1 MPLVNTVTAS
11 QKARLHLLNLIVSS
25 PQGSRLPGERELAQ
39 DCKVAR
45 MTVRRAIDQLI
56 QEQKLE
62 RRAGSGTFITYA
74 PIMHEFRLRSF
85 TEEMTSLGLKPSSKI
100 LLFKYVKAD
109 SIKSSLLN
117 VPIGSVLLK
126 CTRLRLADGV
136 ALGVETVFLPTVYFP
151 GIKEVDLSGSL
162 YELLNQRYGIQIINA
177 NTSFS
182 ASIPSQE
189 IADQLD
195 IQKNRACLELE
206 MSDLDQNGRVI
217 MLANCVYIGDQYKL
231 NLSPNKDKSEM
242 EIREKDVS

>member
-1 MPLVNTVTAS
+1 MPLANNVTAS

-25 PQGSRLPGERELAQ
+25 PQGSRLPGERELAL

-74 PIMHEFRLRSF
+74 PIMHEFRLKSF

-109 SIKSSLLN
+109 SIKSSLLS

-136 ALGVETVFLPTVYFP
+136 ALGVETVFLPTAYFP
-151 GIKEVDLSGSL
+151 GITEADLSGSL

-189 IADQLD
+189 VADQLD

-206 MSDLDQNGRVI
+206 MTDLDQNGRII
-217 MLANCVYIGDQYKL
+217 MLAKCVYIGDQYKL
-231 NLSPNKDKSEM
+231 NLSPNKESSEM
-242 EIREKDVS
+242 QIREKDVS

>member
-1 MPLVNTVTAS
+1 MPLVNNVTAS

-25 PQGSRLPGERELAQ
+25 PQGSRLPGERELAL

-62 RRAGSGTFITYA
+62 RRAGSGTYITYA
-74 PIMHEFRLRSF
+74 PIMHEFRLKSF
-85 TEEMTSLGLKPSSKI
+85 TEEMTSLGLTPSSKI
-100 LLFKYVKAD
+100 LVFKYVKAD
-109 SIKSSLLN
+109 SIKAALLS

-136 ALGVETVFLPTVYFP
+136 ALGVETVFLPTAYFP
-151 GIKEVDLSGSL
+151 GITEVDLKGSL
-162 YELLNQRYGIQIINA
+162 YQLLLQRYGIKIINA

-182 ASIPSQE
+182 ASIPTQE

-195 IQKNRACLELE
+195 IQKNTACLELE
-206 MSDLDQNGRVI
+206 MSDLDQNGRII

-231 NLSPNKDKSEM
+231 NLSPNRESSEM
-242 EIREKDVS
+242 AIREKDVS

>member
-1 MPLVNTVTAS
+1 MPLVNNVTGS

-25 PQGSRLPGERELAQ
+25 PQGSRLPGERELAL

-74 PIMHEFRLRSF
+74 PIMHEFRLKSF

-109 SIKSSLLN
+109 SIKASLLR

-136 ALGVETVFLPTVYFP
+136 ALGVETVFLPTAYFP

-177 NTSFS
+177 HTRFS
-182 ASIPSQE
+182 AAIPSQE
-189 IADQLD
+189 VADQLD
-195 IQKNRACLELE
+195 IQKNRACLQLE
-206 MSDLDQNGRVI
+206 MTDLDQNGRII

-231 NLSPNKDKSEM
+231 NLSPNKESSEM

>member
-1 MPLVNTVTAS
+1 MPLVNNVTGS

-25 PQGSRLPGERELAQ
+25 PQGSRLPGERELAL

-74 PIMHEFRLRSF
+74 PIMHEFRLKSF

-109 SIKSSLLN
+109 SIKASLLR

-151 GIKEVDLSGSL
+151 GIKEVDLSGS
-162 YELLNQRYGIQIINA
+162 RYGIQIINA

-182 ASIPSQE
+182 AAIPSQE
-189 IADQLD
+189 VADQLD
-195 IQKNRACLELE
+195 IQRNRACLQLE
-206 MSDLDQNGRVI
+206 MTDLDQNGRII

-231 NLSPNKDKSEM
+231 NLSPNKESSEM

>member
-1 MPLVNTVTAS
+1 MPLVNHVTAS

-25 PQGSRLPGERELAQ
+25 PQGSRLPGERELAL

-45 MTVRRAIDQLI
+45 MTIRRAIDQLI

-74 PIMHEFRLRSF
+74 PITHEFRLKSF
-85 TEEMTSLGLKPSSKI
+85 TEEMTSLGLKPSSRI

-117 VPIGSVLLK
+117 VPIGSALLK
-126 CTRLRLADGV
+126 CTRLRMADGV
-136 ALGVETVFLPTVYFP
+136 ALGVETVYLPIAYFP
-151 GIKEVDLSGSL
+151 GIKEVDLNGSL
-162 YELLNQRYGIQIINA
+162 YELLKQRYGIQIINA

-189 IADQLD
+189 VADQLD

-206 MSDLDQNGRVI
+206 MTDLDQNGRVI
-217 MLANCVYIGDQYKL
+217 MLAECVYIGDQYKL
-231 NLSPNKDKSEM
+231 NLFPNKESSES